1 MNRSIWLSRGS
12 KKELHFISVRKAKQI
27 CSTID
32 ALTLKRLIISLSS
45 FFTLKKQRA
54 LCLARVYNK
63 PVLFSRK
70 KFAAWISILNA
81 RNKDLVKQ
89 KSIMYVFTVLMST
102 LELQATRSAF
112 TIPICISWLQTRRWM
127 QMNRILSTLVPLNV
141 ITRDDR
147 TPAPPSK
154 QSFRGMHSDI
164 RLIESRGQLDAHYG
178 HLNRVFGQLIFMAPD
193 CTQLLLLCCCSPMS
207 DINLAR
213 SFRKKERNS
222 SLLANFCFKQ
232 ISLAFAIC
240 HLRTTNENPDFSHFL
255 CRWKI
260 IISHGWRQMLNF
272 YRH

>member
-1 MNRSIWLSRGS
+1 MNRSVWLLRDSN
-12 KKELHFISVRKAKQI
+12 KELHFICVSKAKQI
-27 CSTID
+27 CSTIN
-32 ALTLKRLIISLSS
+32 ALTSKQLIIGLSR
-45 FFTLKKQRA
+45 FFALKRA
-54 LCLARVYNK
+54 LCLARIYNK
-63 PVLFSRK
+63 PILFSGK

-89 KSIMYVFTVLMST
+89 KSIMYVFTALMSM
-102 LELQATRSAF
+102 LGLQATRSAF
-112 TIPICISWLQTRRWM
+112 AIPICVSWLQTRRWM

-193 CTQLLLLCCCSPMS
+193 CTELLLLCCCSPMS

-222 SLLANFCFKQ
+222 SLLADFSFKR
-232 ISLAFAIC
+232 ISLAFVTC
-240 HLRTTNENPDFSHFL
+240 DLRTTNENADLWHL
-255 CRWKI
+255 LRRGKI
-260 IISHGWRQMLNF
+260 IIPRDWK
-272 YRH
+272 